1 MWKWIKDYFGYRSYQ
16 NNKVMLFELW
26 ASMTE
31 EDKEDFYYLLKA
43 VMNAKKK
50 RAKERKR
57 I

>member
-50 RAKERKR
+50 RAKERER